1 MGLPLATLGV
11 IVTALGGY
19 SREVAF
25 IGQIPNTLGTMPAAL
40 GYMSLIILWD
50 GRADDWLKRRL
61 RAVGRMALTNYLTQ
75 TLFGAL
81 ILTILLGDN
90 DSVGRAALLLFVFA
104 VWAAQLWWSQA
115 WLGRFLFGP
124 AEWLWRV
131 ATYRRGQPL
140 RRAS

>member
-1 MGLPLATLGV
+1 MLGV
-11 IVTALGGY
+11 VITALGGY

-75 TLFGAL
+75 TLFGVL

-104 VWAAQLWWSQA
+104 VWGAQLWWSQA